1 MEIQL
6 VIGLAVIGI
15 IAYLLLTKRKTESTQ
30 STEVAVELPVLQT
43 AVEPKVEPIV
53 ETVVETVVAVNPV
66 AVALDLEPA
75 VLETPAK
82 KPRKPRAA
90 KVEVTS
96 AKTKAVKSVAKKAAP
111 KKEAAKKPAART
123 VKSKKV

>member
-6 VIGLAVIGI
+6 LIGLAVIGI
-15 IAYLLLTKRKTESTQ
+15 IAYLLLSKRKPA
-30 STEVAVELPVLQT
+30 EVAVELPVLESTVQ
-43 AVEPKVEPIV
+43 PPV
-53 ETVVETVVAVNPV
+53 ETVVEASVAVNPV

-75 VLETPAK
+75 ALATPVK

-96 AKTKAVKSVAKKAAP
+96 AKTKAVKSVVKKAAP
-111 KKEAAKKPAART
+111 KKEAAKKPAVRT

>member
-6 VIGLAVIGI
+6 LIGLAVIGI
-15 IAYLLLTKRKTESTQ
+15 IAYLLLSKRKPA
-30 STEVAVELPVLQT
+30 EVAVELPVLESTVQ
-43 AVEPKVEPIV
+43 PPV
-53 ETVVETVVAVNPV
+53 ETVVEASVAVNPV

-75 VLETPAK
+75 ALATPVK

-90 KVEVTS
+90 KVEV
-96 AKTKAVKSVAKKAAP
+96 APVKVKSVVKKAAP
-111 KKEAAKKPAART
+111 KKEAAKKPAVRT